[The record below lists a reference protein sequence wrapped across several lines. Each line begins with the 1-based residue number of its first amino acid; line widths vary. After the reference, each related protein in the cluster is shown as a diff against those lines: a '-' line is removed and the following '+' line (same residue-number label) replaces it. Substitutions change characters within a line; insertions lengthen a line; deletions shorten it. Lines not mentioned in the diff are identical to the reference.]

1 MDIVIEFLTTA
12 TVAQIMTGAAGILI
26 VFFSLLGWIK
36 IVLNGFKEDPKEQV
50 ARDKFAEEYFKR
62 YKVYPPK

>member
-1 MDIVIEFLTTA
+1 MDIVTQLLITA
-12 TVAQIMTGAAGILI
+12 TVAQILAGAAGILI
-26 VFFSLLGWIK
+26 LFFSLIGWIQ
-36 IVLNGFKEDPKEQV
+36 IILRGFKEDPKEQV